1 MVVKVAGLAYPKHVS
16 EEVDLLARAL
26 GGAREVYLFIDYG
39 GTLVPGPAAVGTR
52 PDPAVMRRIEQLCR
66 VESCSVFVVSG
77 RTVQEL
83 ETTLRVPNL
92 GFVGQRGFEIKWPD
106 GPMVHPVDPGKAG
119 SLIEHI
125 ELDAHGALECC
136 PGVTIENRGFGV
148 ALRLGCGDR
157 RLARE
162 ASQRFVDLVRTL
174 DTHRQL
180 EILYGEGLVEARV
193 AGWHKGD
200 AVSHILREADLEDSL
215 VIYLGDDVTD
225 EDAFEALSL
234 WADDDEQAIPWFVPD
249 DDEEDEETP
258 CALSIL
264 VATEPRPTQ
273 ASLFV
278 RGVPEAHE
286 FLSSLAA
293 IAAAL
298 L

>member
-1 MVVKVAGLAYPKHVS
+1 MVVRVSGLAYPKHVS

-26 GGAREVYLFIDYG
+26 GGSRDVYLFLDYG
-39 GTLVPGPAAVGTR
+39 GTLVPGPAAVGAR
-52 PDPAVMRRIEQLCR
+52 PEPAVVHRIEQLCR

-83 ETTLRVPNL
+83 EAMLRIPNL

-106 GPMVHPVDPGKAG
+106 GPIVHPVDPGTAG
-119 SLIEHI
+119 HLIEHL
-125 ELDAHGALECC
+125 ELDAHGALGDY
-136 PGVTIENRGFGV
+136 PGVTIENRGFGL
-148 ALRLGCGDR
+148 ALRLACDER
-157 RLARE
+157 RIARE
-162 ASQRFVDLVRTL
+162 ATHRFVSVVRAL
-174 DTHRQL
+174 DRHRQL
-180 EILYGEGLVEARV
+180 EILYGEDVVEAGI

-200 AVSHILREADLEDSL
+200 AVSHILREADVEDSL
-215 VIYLGDDVTD
+215 AIYVGDDVTD

-234 WADDDEQAIPWFVPD
+234 WSDSGAEETPWFLPD
-249 DDEEDEETP
+249 ADEDDEETP

-278 RGVPEAHE
+278 RGPKEVHE

-293 IAAAL
+293 IASAL